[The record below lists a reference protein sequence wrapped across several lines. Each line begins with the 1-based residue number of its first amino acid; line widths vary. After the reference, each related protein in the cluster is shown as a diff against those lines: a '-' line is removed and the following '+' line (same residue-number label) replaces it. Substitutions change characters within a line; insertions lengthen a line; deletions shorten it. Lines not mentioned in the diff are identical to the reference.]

1 MLRSVANANA
11 IQQIPA
17 GIVPVMCVVKRTE
30 DRHEA
35 GTEPGGFM

>member
-1 MLRSVANANA
+1 MLRSVAINA
-11 IQQIPA
+11 IQPNPQ
-17 GIVPVMCVVKRTE
+17 GIVPMCVVKRTE